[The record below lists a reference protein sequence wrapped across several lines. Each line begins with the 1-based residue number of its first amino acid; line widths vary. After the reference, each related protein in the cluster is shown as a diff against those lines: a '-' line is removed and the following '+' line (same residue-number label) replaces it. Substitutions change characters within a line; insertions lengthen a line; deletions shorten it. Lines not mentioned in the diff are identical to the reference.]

1 MSSHQVASWIEEEV
15 FSSGDLFF
23 DEILDAIQNAKRSV
37 EVETFIFA
45 NDTLG
50 RRVAQVLKAAA
61 ARRVRVR
68 LCVDGVGSWAIER
81 DFWRE
86 LMNSGVECKVYHALP
101 WQRGSNGL
109 TFSLARINR
118 RNHRKLWIIDH
129 EIAFVGSMNVSENH
143 LESVK
148 GENAWRDV
156 GVKLKGPPVVW
167 LRAAFETVWQSK
179 TRSRHWKRFSELAS
193 RSGLG
198 RSGRELVEFNLS
210 RAARRRKN
218 WTLFR
223 RIENSKNCV
232 WLVNPYFVPCRQL
245 VSSLKSA
252 AIRGVDVRLVIPT
265 QSDVFF
271 MPIIAKSYFG
281 MLLKHGVKIYEFQP
295 SMLHAKIVVIDD
307 WVRIGSSNLNHR
319 SLLHDL
325 EVNVIL
331 KMERSLQ
338 TVRTQIFEYIKESV
352 PARFQDWRM
361 RGWPRM
367 ALEHV
372 LGLLKRW
379 I

>member
-1 MSSHQVASWIEEEV
+1 
-15 FSSGDLFF
+15 
-23 DEILDAIQNAKRSV
+23 
-37 EVETFIFA
+37 
-45 NDTLG
+45 
-50 RRVAQVLKAAA
+50 
-61 ARRVRVR
+61 
-68 LCVDGVGSWAIER
+68 
-81 DFWRE
+81 
-86 LMNSGVECKVYHALP
+86 
-101 WQRGSNGL
+101 
-109 TFSLARINR
+109 
-118 RNHRKLWIIDH
+118 
-129 EIAFVGSMNVSENH
+129 
-143 LESVK
+143 
-148 GENAWRDV
+148 
-156 GVKLKGPPVVW
+156 
-167 LRAAFETVWQSK
+167 
-179 TRSRHWKRFSELAS
+179 
-193 RSGLG
+193 
-198 RSGRELVEFNLS
+198 
-210 RAARRRKN
+210 
-218 WTLFR
+218 
-223 RIENSKNCV
+223 
-232 WLVNPYFVPCRQL
+232 
-245 VSSLKSA
+245 LKSA